1 MRFYWECVELMASNG
16 GWQLRTN
23 VLGMLHSAKMPMSTI
38 DAILEDSGLFEVVDN
53 RVVLMKE
60 DVMNGI
66 VDFDE
71 SLFVKCR
78 ETQPWTHECS
88 RAPTGAS
95 TEAAVCSPARASTGA
110 STRPST
116 EAAACSGPCIVEIDI
131 DKERER
137 EERRLRLS
145 SLLNRECPHL
155 QLMEEP
161 LTLEEFDDL
170 VMQFGR
176 QAVQDVL
183 LSMENETTLNKRSC
197 FKTALSWLRARNN
210 KQQQNYGNKR

>member
-16 GWQLRTN
+16 GWQLRTTI
-23 VLGMLHSAKMPMSTI
+23 LGKLHSAKMPMSTI

-71 SLFVKCR
+71 SCFAKCR
-78 ETQPWTHECS
+78 ETRVWAYELPD
-88 RAPTGAS
+88 AP
-95 TEAAVCSPARASTGA
+95 TEAAVAGA
-110 STRPST
+110 AVAGAAVAGAAVA
-116 EAAACSGPCIVEIDI
+116 EAAAHPGPCEEEIE
-131 DKERER
+131 KERER

-183 LSMENETTLNKRSC
+183 LSMENETALNKRSC
-197 FKTALSWLRARNN
+197 FKTALSWLRARER
-210 KQQQNYGNKR
+210 KG